1 MGERERRRGRVTR
14 ALTALLAAAALVATG
29 CDLNAPS
36 TRPSAPASEAT
47 TSPVPSS
54 PPQAPDHPIGIRGSG
69 PAAEFFDRRTGKK
82 FTVRGANYLHLE
94 VGPAGTVV
102 DRTFAP
108 SFYDGAAVEADL
120 QAMRDLGYTVVRS
133 ALDICQADCIGAPGG
148 GLRGA
153 YLANIADF
161 LQRAK
166 RIGLQVIFQSN
177 DLPEG
182 AFMSRLQ
189 EGCCSEFDGYMNSQY
204 FSQAGVATYRDYW
217 TQVVTG
223 LRAAGAPLDAILAYV
238 LRGEVWY
245 FSDKPPV
252 SLRSGSIRTAIGRP
266 YDMAKAADRSQLVTD
281 GIRFW
286 ISEMRAAV
294 HSVDP
299 GALVGVGAFAPNAP
313 NAWRPANDTRT
324 VPSLAVFAGAPIDF
338 FDIHPYPGY
347 ISLPALMKNFGITGR
362 ESFPVVIGE
371 YGAFKFAFRS
381 PAAGAR
387 ALMDWQVASCPFG
400 IDGWF
405 HWQFRGTND
414 KEVWTGTEANGA
426 INLVLS
432 PAQRPDPCR
441 PKSFAFFEDNLARGA
456 TVRASSSTAAD
467 RPTNAVDA
475 NRDTAWLSGD
485 GPPGWIELRLR
496 KLSTLKTV
504 RLTVAQDPAGATTH
518 VVLVGSS
525 IANLHA
531 VHTFK
536 GQTRDGQVLAW
547 TPSAPLRGVLIVRI
561 LTTRSPSWV
570 AWREIG
576 LIGSQ

>member
-1 MGERERRRGRVTR
+1 MV
-14 ALTALLAAAALVATG
+14 AALLAAG
-29 CDLNAPS
+29 CDL
-36 TRPSAPASEAT
+36 SAP
-47 TSPVPSS
+47 PSMA
-54 PPQAPDHPIGIRGSG
+54 PPQASGPIAASVSPTTGAPPEHPIGIRGTG
-69 PAAEFFDRRTGKK
+69 PAAEFFDRRTGKA
-82 FTVRGANYLHLE
+82 FAVRGANYLHLE

-102 DRTFAP
+102 DRTFAQ
-108 SFYDGAAVEADL
+108 SYYDGTAVEADL
-120 QAMRDLGYTVVRS
+120 QEMRDLGYTVVRS
-133 ALDICQADCIGAPGG
+133 ALDICQADCIGGPGG
-148 GLRGA
+148 GLSTP
-153 YLANIADF
+153 YLANIAD
-161 LQRAK
+161 LLRRAQ
-166 RIGLQVIFQSN
+166 RIGLQVVFQSN

-189 EGCCSEFDGYMNSQY
+189 NGCCSEFDGYMNSQY
-204 FSQAGVATYRDYW
+204 FSPAGVATYRDYW

-223 LRAAGAPLDAILAYV
+223 LRSAGAPLEAILAYV
-238 LRGEVWY
+238 LRGEAWY

-252 SLRSGSIRTAIGRP
+252 SLRSGNITTANGQT
-266 YDMAKAADRSQLVTD
+266 YDMAVAEDRSRLVTD
-281 GIRFW
+281 GVRFW
-286 ISEMRAAV
+286 IAEMRAAV

-299 GALVGVGAFAPNAP
+299 GALVGIGVFAPNAP

-347 ISLPALMKNFGITGR
+347 ISLAGLMKNFGITGR
-362 ESFPVVIGE
+362 EPFPVVIGE

-387 ALMDWQVASCPFG
+387 GLMDWQVASCRFG

-414 KEVWTGTEANGA
+414 QEVWTGTEANGA

-432 PAQRPDPCR
+432 PSQRPDPCR
-441 PKSFAFFEDNLARGA
+441 AKSFAFFEDDLARRA
-456 TVRASSSTAAD
+456 VVRASSSTAAD
-467 RPTNAVDA
+467 RPSKAVDGKP
-475 NRDTAWLSGD
+475 DTAWLSGN

-496 KLSTLKTV
+496 KSSTIKTV

-525 IANLHA
+525 VANLHA
-531 VHTFK
+531 VHTFR

-547 TPSAPLRGVLIVRI
+547 TPSAPLRRVLIVRI

-576 LIGSQ
+576 LIGSE

>member
-1 MGERERRRGRVTR
+1 MGERERGRGRVTR
-14 ALTALLAAAALVATG
+14 ALTPLLAAAAIVATG

-36 TRPSAPASEAT
+36 TRPSAPASEAA
-47 TSPVPSS
+47 TSPVASP

-82 FTVRGANYLHLE
+82 FAVRGANYLHLE

-108 SFYDGAAVEADL
+108 SYYDGAAVEADL
-120 QAMRDLGYTVVRS
+120 QAMRDLGYMVVRS
-133 ALDICQADCIGAPGG
+133 ALDICQAECIGGPGG
-148 GLRGA
+148 GLSA
-153 YLANIADF
+153 PYLANIADF
-161 LQRAK
+161 MRRAQ
-166 RIGLQVIFQSN
+166 RIGIQVIFQSN

-189 EGCCSEFDGYMNSQY
+189 NGCCTEFDGYMNSQY
-204 FSQAGVATYRDYW
+204 FSPAGVATYRDYW

-223 LRAAGAPLDAILAYV
+223 LRDAGAPLDAILAYV
-238 LRGEVWY
+238 LRGEAWY
-245 FSDKPPV
+245 FSDKPPI
-252 SLRSGSIRTAIGRP
+252 SLRRGSITTANGKT
-266 YDMAKAADRSQLVTD
+266 YDMAKAADRSRLVTD
-281 GIRFW
+281 GVRFW

-299 GALVGVGAFAPNAP
+299 GALVGVGVFAPNAP
-313 NAWRPANDTRT
+313 NAWRPPNDTRT

-362 ESFPVVIGE
+362 ERFPVVIGE

-387 ALMDWQVASCPFG
+387 ALMDWQVASCRFG

-405 HWQFRGTND
+405 HWQFRGTKD
-414 KEVWTGTEANGA
+414 QEVWTGTEANGA

-441 PKSFAFFEDNLARGA
+441 AKSFEFFEDDLARGA

-467 RPTNAVDA
+467 RPTKAVDA
-475 NRDTAWLSGD
+475 NQDTAWLSGG

-496 KLSTLKTV
+496 KASTLKTV
-504 RLTVAQDPAGATTH
+504 RVTVAQDPAGATTH

-525 IANLHA
+525 VASLHA

-536 GQTRDGQVLAW
+536 GRTRDGQVLAW
-547 TPSAPLRGVLIVRI
+547 TPSKPLRGVLIVRV

-576 LIGSQ
+576 LIGSE

>member
-14 ALTALLAAAALVATG
+14 ALTPVLAVAVVVTTG

-36 TRPSAPASEAT
+36 TRPSAPVSQAA
-47 TSPVPSS
+47 TSPVSS
-54 PPQAPDHPIGIRGSG
+54 PPPQAADHPIGIRGSR
-69 PAAEFFDRRTGKK
+69 PAAEFFDRRTDKK
-82 FTVRGANYLHLE
+82 FAVRGANYLHLE

-102 DRTFAP
+102 DRTFAT
-108 SFYDGAAVEADL
+108 SYYDGTAVETDL
-120 QAMRDLGYTVVRS
+120 KAMRDLGYTAVRS
-133 ALDICQADCIGAPGG
+133 ALDICQAECIGASGG
-148 GLRGA
+148 GLSA
-153 YLANIADF
+153 PYLANIADF

-166 RIGLQVIFQSN
+166 RIGLQVVFQSN

-189 EGCCSEFDGYMNSQY
+189 EGCCTEFDGYMNSQY
-204 FSQAGVATYRDYW
+204 FSPAGVATYRDYW

-223 LRAAGAPLDAILAYV
+223 LRAASAPLDAILAYV
-238 LRGEVWY
+238 LRGEAWY

-252 SLRSGSIRTAIGRP
+252 SLRSGSITTANGKT
-266 YDMAKAADRSQLVTD
+266 YDMAKAADRSRLVTD
-281 GIRFW
+281 GVRFW
-286 ISEMRAAV
+286 ISEMRGAV

-299 GALVGVGAFAPNAP
+299 GALVGIGAFAPNAP

-324 VPSLAVFAGAPIDF
+324 VPSLAVFSGAPIDF

-362 ESFPVVIGE
+362 ERFPVVIGE

-381 PAAGAR
+381 PAVGAR
-387 ALMDWQVASCPFG
+387 ALMDWQVASCRFG

-414 KEVWTGTEANGA
+414 QEVWTGTEANGA

-441 PKSFAFFEDNLARGA
+441 AKSFAFIEDDLARGA

-467 RPTNAVDA
+467 RPAKAVDGIL
-475 NRDTAWLSGD
+475 DTSWLSGD
-485 GPPGWIELRLR
+485 GPAGWIELRLR
-496 KLSTLKTV
+496 KQSTLKMV

-525 IANLHA
+525 VANLRA

>member
-1 MGERERRRGRVTR
+1 MGERERRRARVTR
-14 ALTALLAAAALVATG
+14 ALTPLLAAAAIVATG
-29 CDLNAPS
+29 CNLNAPS
-36 TRPSAPASEAT
+36 TRPSAPASDAA
-47 TSPVPSS
+47 TSPTIVP
-54 PPQAPDHPIGIRGSG
+54 PPAEHPIGIRGSG

-94 VGPAGTVV
+94 PGPGGLVV

-108 SFYDGAAVEADL
+108 SAYDGIAVEADL
-120 QAMRDLGYTVVRS
+120 RAMRDLGYTVVRS
-133 ALDICQADCIGAPGG
+133 ALDICLDDCISDPRG
-148 GLRGA
+148 GLKA
-153 YLANIADF
+153 TYVANIADF
-161 LQRAK
+161 LRRAQRV
-166 RIGLQVIFQSN
+166 GLEVIFQSN

-182 AFMSRLQ
+182 TFVSRLQ
-189 EGCCSEFDGYMNSQY
+189 ASCCTEFDGYMNSQY
-204 FSQAGVATYRDYW
+204 FSKVGVATYRDYW

-223 LRAAGAPLDAILAYV
+223 LRATGAPLGTILAWV

-245 FSDKPPV
+245 IADKPPI
-252 SLRSGSIRTAIGRP
+252 SLRRGSITAANGET
-266 YDMAKAADRSQLVTD
+266 YDMANPADKSRMASEGV
-281 GIRFW
+281 RFW
-286 ISEMRAAV
+286 IAEMRAAV

-299 GALVGVGAFAPNAP
+299 GALVAVGAFAPNEP
-313 NAWRPANDTRT
+313 NAWRGADDTRV
-324 VPSLAVFAGAPIDF
+324 VPSLSVFDGAEIDF

-347 ISLPALMKNFGITGR
+347 LPLPKLMEDFGVTGR
-362 ESFPVVIGE
+362 ERFPVVIGE
-371 YGAFKFAFRS
+371 YGAFKFAFQN
-381 PAAGAR
+381 PAVGAR
-387 ALMDWQVASCPFG
+387 ARMDWQVASCRYG

-414 KEVWTGTEANGA
+414 KEVWTGTEANRA

-441 PKSFAFFEDNLARGA
+441 AKSFAFFEDDLARRA
-456 TVRASSSTAAD
+456 IVRASSSTAAD
-467 RPTNAVDA
+467 RPALAVDA
-475 NRDTAWLSGD
+475 NQDTAWLSGG

-496 KLSTLKTV
+496 KPSTLKTV

-525 IANLHA
+525 VANLHA

-536 GQTRDGQVLAW
+536 GQTRDGQTLAW
-547 TPSAPLRGVLIVRI
+547 TPSTPLRGVLIVRI